1 MPGMLWAMSHVRTME
16 LDGAGA
22 GALVTILGIVIDNI
36 QEAQAE
42 GYRPSWNVEH
52 VIDLDARFHDSWPEL
67 AGLWSGM
74 ATDTELAGESRTI
87 DLHIEDAELLL
98 AGMAF
103 TEMASTELPFFEMVQ
118 WTSEFIAAELR
129 QLWPDDL
136 WRERAGGR

>member
-1 MPGMLWAMSHVRTME
+1 MSHARTLE

-22 GALVTILGIVIDNI
+22 GALVTILGIVLDNA

-42 GYRPSWNVEH
+42 GYRTSWNLEH
-52 VIDLDARFHDSWPEL
+52 VIQLDSRFHEVWPEL
-67 AGLWSGM
+67 AGLWSGL
-74 ATDTELAGESRTI
+74 ATDDALAGEARSI
-87 DLHIEDAELLL
+87 ELHIEDAELLL

-136 WRERAGGR
+136 WRDRAGGR

>member
-1 MPGMLWAMSHVRTME
+1 MLWGMSHVRTME

-22 GALVTILGIVIDNI
+22 GALVTILGIVLDNA

-42 GYRPSWNVEH
+42 GYRTSWNLEH
-52 VIDLDARFHDSWPEL
+52 VIQLDARFHEIWPEL

-74 ATDTELAGESRTI
+74 STDDSLAGEARSI

-103 TEMASTELPFFEMVQ
+103 TEMASVDLPFFEMVQ

-129 QLWPDDL
+129 QLWTDDL
-136 WRERAGGR
+136 WRDRAGGR